1 MGLRKSRVKKGSPR
15 VYNSVLFGVIDKAE
29 STNQMRN
36 REAGLLSYLD
46 LNARKVTQTA
56 LLEAEY
62 RKAQAIAL
70 ARKNALHVKGPF

>member
-15 VYNSVLFGVIDKAE
+15 VYNSGFFGVMEKAE

-36 REAGLLSYLD
+36 RESGLLSYLN
-46 LNARKVTQTA
+46 LNARRVTQTA

-70 ARKNALHVKGPF
+70 TRQMRYM